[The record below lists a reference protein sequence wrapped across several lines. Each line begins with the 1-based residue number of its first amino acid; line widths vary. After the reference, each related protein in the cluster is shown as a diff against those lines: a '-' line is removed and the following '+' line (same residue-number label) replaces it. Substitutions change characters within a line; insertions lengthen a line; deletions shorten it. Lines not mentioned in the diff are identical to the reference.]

1 MAEKIPLGLE
11 IDPATGILKKKGW
24 KVIGRSEFK
33 DLGFETV
40 AAKLAEAEGIPLG
53 QARAKL
59 KKAEKDKG
67 I

>member
-1 MAEKIPLGLE
+1 MPKPEVV
-11 IDPATGILKKKGW
+11 IDPITGKKIKKGW
-24 KVIGRSEFK
+24 KVVGRSEFK

-40 AAKLAEAEGIPLG
+40 AAKLAEAEGTPLG